1 MNQAGGHLSSGLT
14 VVAYELETVAPGCG
28 GMGAIPGSHKSNFLL
43 DPDTLGLPDGG
54 RIRDLQ
60 LPPWAT
66 AVPVEKGD
74 AIIFTEALYASP
86 RSCARALADG
96 VWAQYARYAAVG
108 REQSTQDGLLQA
120 SHPSAPGHHRPF

>member
-1 MNQAGGHLSSGLT
+1 MNQAGGYLSSGLT

-28 GMGAIPGSHKSNFLL
+28 GMGAISGSHKSNFLL
-43 DPDTLGLPDGG
+43 DPDALGLPDGG

-74 AIIFTEALYASP
+74 AIIFTEALTHATLPWAGSNP
-86 RSCARALADG
+86 RKTVFYKRVIPRPL
-96 VWAQYARYAAVG
+96 VII
-108 REQSTQDGLLQA
+108 GLSDHEA
-120 SHPSAPGHHRPF
+120 CGA

>member
-1 MNQAGGHLSSGLT
+1 M
-14 VVAYELETVAPGCG
+14 VAYELETVAPGCG

-43 DPDTLGLPDGG
+43 DPDALGLPDGG

-74 AIIFTEALYASP
+74 AIIFTEALTHATLPWAGSNP
-86 RSCARALADG
+86 RKTVFYKR
-96 VWAQYARYAAVG
+96 VIPR
-108 REQSTQDGLLQA
+108 
-120 SHPSAPGHHRPF
+120 RPLVV